1 MGVEIGIL
9 AVRRSILIAATPE
22 RVWEEFET
30 FDRMKL
36 WFGTGHRLLKY
47 EPEVGGEVLLEVDIE
62 GTRKQFGGR
71 VVSFEPQREVTF
83 EDAWIP
89 DEGVDTPSLITLRLT
104 PALGGTLVEL
114 FDHGFERE
122 GKDNAERLQG
132 LESGW
137 TTRQLEALRQ
147 IVEA

>member
-1 MGVEIGIL
+1 MGVEIGQL
-9 AVRRSILIAATPE
+9 AVRRSILIKAPPE

-47 EPEVGGEVLLEVDIE
+47 EPKVGGEVLLEVDIE
-62 GTRKQFGGR
+62 GTPRQFGGR
-71 VVSFEPQREVTF
+71 VVAFEPRREVTF

-89 DEGVDTPSLITLRLT
+89 SEGADAPSLITLRLAA
-104 PALGGTLVEL
+104 ALGGTLVEL
-114 FDHGFERE
+114 FAHAFERE
-122 GKDNAERLQG
+122 GKDNAKRLQG
-132 LESGW
+132 LENGW
-137 TTRQLEALRQ
+137 TIRQLEALRQ